1 MTEGEGRRLY
11 LLIRGTIMTVD
22 GEFRRGSLSDV

>member
-11 LLIRGTIMTVD
+11 LLIRGRIIVTVD
-22 GEFRRGSLSDV
+22 DEIQEKKIE